1 MNAGGGGGLSRS
13 PAVITVRPMTAL
25 LVRDFL
31 IAAEDYLEDELHS
44 EVKHEYVAGV
54 VHAMAGARNVHN
66 DIAGSI
72 FLSLGIQLRGKPCRP
87 CNSDTKVRLRLPT
100 GLRFYYPDAQ
110 VTCHPNP
117 PDDSYQDRPVV
128 VVEVISDS
136 TRRTDEGEKL
146 DAYCALPSLEV
157 YLLVESE
164 RALVIAYR
172 RGSAGFVREV
182 WSGLDAIIPLDCIGA
197 TLPLAEIYERVIFP
211 APTSE

>member
-1 MNAGGGGGLSRS
+1 MSRS
-13 PAVITVRPMTAL
+13 PALITLRTTTAL

-31 IAAEDYLEDELHS
+31 VTSEDYLEGELHS

-54 VHAMAGARNVHN
+54 VHAMACGRNVHN
-66 DIAGSI
+66 DVAGNV
-72 FLSLGIQLRGKPCRP
+72 FLSFGIQLRGKPCRP
-87 CNSDTKVRLRLPT
+87 YNSDTKVRVRLRT
-100 GLRFYYPDAQ
+100 GSRFYYPDAEI
-110 VTCHPNP
+110 TCQPNP
-117 PDDSYQDRPVV
+117 PNETYQDQPVV

-146 DAYCALPSLEV
+146 DGYCALPSLEV

-172 RGSAGFVREV
+172 RGAIGFVREV
-182 WSGLDAIIPLDCIGA
+182 YSGLDAIIPLDCIGA
-197 TLPLAEIYERVIFP
+197 TLPLVEIFETVVFP